1 MGAVTVA
8 KAVADELVVRRAE
21 LALQMIGLGASVF
34 PLQAGGKKP
43 LVPRAKGGNGF
54 LDASPD
60 PHMAQVF
67 LSNPGKPNY
76 GVAFPADSDIFVLD
90 LDGGGDDPNPDWKAD
105 WQALYERLGPPG
117 LTYIVRTPSG
127 GRHVYYR
134 WRTDLYG
141 PLPPGDEMLGWTV
154 RKPWKGY
161 LVGPGSIVDGQ
172 VYEPVGT
179 ATIADLPEAW
189 ARAALEEAQQRSS
202 KPFIRVGGSGTPV
215 DVKKGHRH
223 AFLRDK
229 ARHLVGVGL
238 TGDALFTAV
247 MDINRQLAEPKTE
260 DEVRRAIGD
269 AEAKFEADPV
279 DEKGRSNTRAHGV
292 RRHVHINPE
301 DAPDLPFYTAAQ
313 VDQMQDADVA
323 WAWKGYLAFGAIT
336 ELVGGPKVGKTT
348 LVFGLIEAIVDE
360 GTYLGYATSPGPVVV
375 LTEQGPTSL
384 REVLRRTRLQGRS
397 DVHFLLHRDIRGEE
411 WPAIVAAA
419 RAHCE
424 RVHAHVLMVDTL
436 PAFAGLAGETENNAG
451 DALEAMEPLMDCAA
465 AGMAILV
472 NRHRRKGG
480 AVDIADEG
488 RGSSAFSGAV
498 DVILT
503 LRRKSG
509 MSRPAIRELL
519 AASRFDETPE
529 EMIVELDP
537 ERGYV
542 ALGTEQ
548 AIAAQE
554 AEQAV
559 LEILDGRDDGMP
571 TKDVIEA
578 VGKVRRT
585 VERAL
590 ENLQKAGMVRRLG
603 EGGRKDPYRWILA
616 DSIDVHMTPP
626 LRGARVLRT
635 TDSEDLRTGSASPL
649 GADDS
654 SAARP
659 DHVEARWATPCR
671 DYENHR
677 DSHRR
682 TNAGWICDACNP
694 EEDPGA

>member
-1 MGAVTVA
+1 MAKTAVDEVVA
-8 KAVADELVVRRAE
+8 RRVE
-21 LALQMIGLGASVF
+21 LALQMIELGASVF
-34 PLQAGGKKP
+34 PLQPGGKKP
-43 LVPRAKGGNGF
+43 LVARSAGGKGF

-76 GVAFPADSDIFVLD
+76 GVAFPEGSDIVVLD
-90 LDGGGDDPNPDWKAD
+90 LDAGGEGGNADWKED
-105 WQALYERLGPPG
+105 WQRLYEGLGPPG

-134 WRTDLYG
+134 WRSDLYG
-141 PLPPGDEMLGWTV
+141 PIPPGDEMLGWTV

-161 LVGPGSIVDGQ
+161 LVGPGSIVEGE
-172 VYEPVGT
+172 VYEPVGLP
-179 ATIADLPEAW
+179 TISDLPEAW
-189 ARAALEEAQQRSS
+189 ARAAIEESMHRPTGQ
-202 KPFIRVGGSGTPV
+202 PFIRVGGALA
-215 DVKKGHRH
+215 DVKKGGRHR
-223 AFLRDK
+223 FLRDR
-229 ARHLVGVGL
+229 ARHLVGLGL
-238 TGDALFTAV
+238 TGEALFAAV
-247 MDINRQLAEPKTE
+247 MDLNRQLADPKTE

-269 AEAKFEADPV
+269 AEAKFEPDPV
-279 DEKGRSNTRAHGV
+279 TVDGRPNTRAHGG
-292 RRHVHINPE
+292 RSDVHINPE
-301 DAPDLPFYTAAQ
+301 DAPELPFYTAAQ
-313 VDQMQDADVA
+313 IDELPDADVA
-323 WAWKGYLAFGAIT
+323 WAWHGYLAYGAIT

-348 LVFGLIEAIVDE
+348 LVFGLIAAIVGEE
-360 GTYLGYATSPGPVVV
+360 GYLGLATQPGPVVV

-384 REVLRRTRLQGRS
+384 REVLRRTGLSGRS

-419 RAHCE
+419 RAHCDG
-424 RVHAHVLMVDTL
+424 VHARVLVVDTL

-451 DALEAMEPLMDCAA
+451 DALEAMEPLMEAA
-465 AGMAILV
+465 TSGLAVLV

-480 AVDIADEG
+480 ATDIADEG

-519 AASRFDETPE
+519 AASRFDDTPE
-529 EMIVELDP
+529 ELIVELDP

-542 ALGTEQ
+542 SLGTEQ

-559 LEILDGRDDGMP
+559 L
-571 TKDVIEA
+571 DVLGDQPEGIKTSDLVEV

-590 ENLQKAGMVRRLG
+590 ENLQAAGLVRRLG
-603 EGGRKDPYRWILA
+603 EGGRKDPYRWISA

-626 LRGARVLRT
+626 LRGADGLRT
-635 TDSEDLRTGSASPL
+635 TTSDDLRTGSASPL
-649 GADDS
+649 DGGDS
-654 SAARP
+654 GAARP
-659 DHVEARWATPCR
+659 DHVAGAPIECR
-671 DYENHR
+671 DYDTHR
-677 DSHRR
+677 NSHRR
-682 TNAGWICDACNP
+682 TKTGWVCDQCS
-694 EEDPGA
+694 EEA